1 MSEVTLYCRPLG
13 RCVSLVSSYPCCEQP
28 IASTVV
34 RPRTR
39 LLWGCTTR
47 WHEKAN
53 RGCTRR
59 PGARP
64 QEVRRIERLVER
76 VGDRLRSV
84 NGFNSIPKNQ
94 ERLTG
99 TISARDVE
107 GLFVLGGAV
116 LGWWSQSAHGGGE
129 TKSEDPVAS
138 LCVRGFVILVSSRV
152 RG

>member
-1 MSEVTLYCRPLG
+1 MRVVSFELPLLRTAHCEHCCASPNTTAVGLYNKVAR
-13 RCVSLVSSYPCCEQP
+13 
-28 IASTVV
+28 
-34 RPRTR
+34 
-39 LLWGCTTR
+39 
-47 WHEKAN
+47 KKNN

-138 LCVRGFVILVSSRV
+138 LCVRGFVILVSSSV